1 MNAPRTREDV
11 PSMMAGAGVDLP
23 QLDELAGFAARSSDG
38 EVGVVEG
45 VSLIVRSQTPE
56 AGLRIVPL
64 EAIADLSPDERTI
77 SLAASVEP
85 HSFPRHRSVR
95 RLGDKWRVDLTLD
108 APRMDPEY
116 WLAHCRGF
124 LVNSPRAYI
133 GVVDEVMVNPG
144 GQPEALLVR
153 AGCLRL
159 RDVIFAVEDVVE
171 IVPQA
176 KVIGVR
182 GLPVAHEPEPA
193 HDRTVV
199 SKALSWLRHS
209 D

>member
-1 MNAPRTREDV
+1 MNARRAREDL
-11 PSMMAGAGVDLP
+11 PSVMAGAGVDLP
-23 QLDELAGFAARSSDG
+23 ELDELAGFAARSSDG

-116 WLAHCRGF
+116 WLAHCHGF
-124 LVNSPRAYI
+124 LVNSPTADI
-133 GVVDEVMVNPG
+133 GVVDEVMLDAG

-153 AGCLRL
+153 AGGFRGREL
-159 RDVIFAVEDVVE
+159 VVAVEDVVE

-182 GLPVAHEPEPA
+182 SLPEAHEPEPA